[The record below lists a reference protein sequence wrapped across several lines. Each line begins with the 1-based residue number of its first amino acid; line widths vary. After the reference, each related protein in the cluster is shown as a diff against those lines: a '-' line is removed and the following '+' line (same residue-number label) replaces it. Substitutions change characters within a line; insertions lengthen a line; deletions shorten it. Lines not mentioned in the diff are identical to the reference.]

1 MLEVVE
7 KEIIHLKEDLDLEVQ
22 VEAVREEILDKLEQ
36 TDLEAAEVL
45 AQIQVPL
52 EVTEVMVSFL

>member
-36 TDLEAAEVL
+36 TDLEAAEVP